1 MNWKIGMHQGVK
13 SQNEESMV
21 KEINRRQ
28 FLAKSSTVLGV
39 AVMTPSANSLMEALA
54 APVVAAR
61 ETATAPAGPDSG
73 GRSAPRYNA
82 NLRTAIGLGDE
93 LPGIVDKFGQ
103 LLRGRNAATRLELG
117 APLQPAENAEW
128 SQSLLDGYLPVVET
142 QLKASN
148 ATLRWAVFSSDYQDV
163 KADYIEIKEADN
175 PYRLTLLFPY
185 TTSIEM
191 ERGSVVGNGKYLAL
205 FPPAKSI
212 TTSQAKYNLVTP
224 ETHSEKEETPLPA
237 GVDPAFANNR
247 WAHLHRSVEYRFP
260 VTPGKTYYVFLGVLS
275 LKRALGENTIK
286 FSVNEQSQMMDFGLE
301 GPGPVL
307 REFKVTPRGN
317 ELRVQSA
324 NDPSSTGSF
333 CVCKLNGIWIFD
345 EPVEAQEVKKGAL
358 DRKAIY
364 YVQCGKEPDKD
375 VACCVT
381 LDYEPQTSG
390 ESRWIRLPYDLNS
403 SDASKASAISPDSA
417 RAAAKERWNT
427 LLAKGAE
434 FTTGVSHLDNIYKTS
449 LINLFLMR
457 TKYAGGSVDGQD
469 IYVVKPGPDDY
480 DTFWSRDGAYITT
493 AFNLAGLPDEA
504 EKSLRLFWQPNLRG
518 MLAAWGQ
525 QVTGEWASPTLEW
538 DAQGQ
543 SLWTLASHYEFTRD
557 KEWLRTVYE
566 SIRRGAAWI
575 KSVTEQ
581 TQFLKED
588 GERPIYYG
596 LLPIGEGE
604 GIEYG
609 YNYYHCF
616 WAVLGLRLA
625 VLTAEAL
632 QEKNDLRWMKPLYEE
647 FSSNLRAS
655 VKLACQRVANNKFIP
670 ATPFNPNLPI
680 WGSMAALYPSRF
692 LDPHDPV
699 ITGTLEIL
707 DGERE
712 EDTYIFEKGNL
723 WTYITVEGAM
733 CHLLRDELPMFYTLY
748 NGFVSHVSPTNAWME
763 GIYVKGRIGSGD
775 MPHSWAAAQYVTIH
789 RSSLV
794 YENEGKLEL
803 CWGVQP
809 EWLHD
814 GAKFSVKRALTKF
827 GRCEFNVQHLGTTLV
842 LDYDLAPKAGSPAP
856 EEVRFHIPKLKEAIK
871 SIRVNGKT
879 RMLSPEESVIKLS

>member
-1 MNWKIGMHQGVK
+1 M
-13 SQNEESMV
+13 

-28 FLAKSSTVLGV
+28 FLAKSSTALGL
-39 AVMTPSANSLMEALA
+39 AAMTPSANSLMEALA
-54 APVVAAR
+54 APMVAAGKA
-61 ETATAPAGPDSG
+61 ATAFAGPDSG
-73 GRSAPRYNA
+73 GRSAPLYNT

-103 LLRGRNAATRLELG
+103 LLRSRNAATRIELG

-128 SQSLLDGYLPVVET
+128 SQSLLDGNLPVVET

-185 TTSIEM
+185 TTSINTK
-191 ERGSVVGNGKYLAL
+191 RDSVVSNGKCLAL
-205 FPPAKSI
+205 FPPTEKM
-212 TTSQAKYNLVTP
+212 TVSQAKYNMVTP
-224 ETHSEKEETPLPA
+224 EAHSGEEESPLPP

-247 WAHLHRSVEYRFP
+247 WAQLHRWVEYRFP
-260 VTPGKTYYVFLGVLS
+260 VTSGKTYYVFLGVLS
-275 LKRALGENTIK
+275 LKRALGENTIQL
-286 FSVNEQSQMMDFGLE
+286 SVNEQSQMMDFGLE

-307 REFKVTPRGN
+307 REYKVTPNGN
-317 ELRVQSA
+317 ELRVRSA
-324 NDPSSTGSF
+324 NDPSSTSSF
-333 CVCKLNGIWIFD
+333 CLCKLNGIWIFD
-345 EPVEAQEVKKGAL
+345 EAVDAQEVKKGAL

-364 YVQCGKEPDKD
+364 YVQCGKEPVKD
-375 VACCVT
+375 IACCVK
-381 LDYEPQTSG
+381 LDYEPQTNG
-390 ESRWIRLPYDLNS
+390 ESRWIRLPYDLNL
-403 SDASKASAISPDSA
+403 SDAPKATAISPESA
-417 RAAAKERWNT
+417 RAAVKEGWDS
-427 LLAKGAE
+427 LLANGAE
-434 FTTGVSHLDNIYKTS
+434 LTTGVPHLDNIYKTS
-449 LINLFLMR
+449 LINLLLMR
-457 TKYAGGSVDGQD
+457 TKYAGRGIDGQD

-480 DTFWSRDGAYITT
+480 DTFWSRDGSYITRS
-493 AFNLAGLPDEA
+493 FNLAGLPDEA
-504 EKSLRLFWQPNLRG
+504 EKSLRLFWQPNLHG
-518 MLAAWGQ
+518 TLAAWGQ
-525 QVTGEWASPTLEW
+525 QVTGEWASPILEW
-538 DAQGQ
+538 DAQGE
-543 SLWTLASHYEFTRD
+543 SLWALVSHYEFTRD

-566 SIRRGAAWI
+566 SIRRGASWI

-581 TQFLKED
+581 TQFLKEG

-604 GIEYG
+604 GIAHDYV
-609 YNYYHCF
+609 YYFCF
-616 WAVLGLRLA
+616 WAVLGIRLA
-625 VLTAEAL
+625 VLAAEAL
-632 QEKNDLRWMKPLYEE
+632 QEQDDLKWMKPLYEE

-670 ATPFNPNLPI
+670 ATPFDPNLPI

-712 EDTYIFEKGNL
+712 EDTYSSEKGAL

-733 CHLLRDELPMFYTLY
+733 CHLLRDELPMFHALY
-748 NGFVSHVSPTNAWME
+748 NGFVSHVSPTNAWVE
-763 GIYVKGRIGSGD
+763 GLELKGRIGTGD
-775 MPHSWAAAQYVTIH
+775 MPHCWAAAEYVTIH
-789 RSSLV
+789 RNSMV

-814 GAKFSVKRALTKF
+814 GAKLSAKRALTKF
-827 GRCEFNVQHLGTTLV
+827 GWCEFSLQRSGSVLA
-842 LDYDLAPKAGSPAP
+842 LDYKFAPEAGYPAP
-856 EEVRFHIPKLKEAIK
+856 EEVRFHIPKLKEVLT
-871 SIRVNGKT
+871 SIRVNGET
-879 RMLSPEESVIKLS
+879 RLLMPGESVIKLS